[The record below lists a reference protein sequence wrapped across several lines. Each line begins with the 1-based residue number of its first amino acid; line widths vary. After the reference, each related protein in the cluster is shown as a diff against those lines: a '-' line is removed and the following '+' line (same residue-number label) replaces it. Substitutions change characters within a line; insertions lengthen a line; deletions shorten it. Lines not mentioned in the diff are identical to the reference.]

1 MRKLVAIC
9 LLCVAPLG
17 ATAFA
22 QVYTTPGGRAVLPPP
37 PAPPPPPAIT
47 VPQVPT
53 MNSPPPFALQNTTPG
68 YVHEGKP
75 PAQVLKPQRRESF
88 DRRISRCLDEGAA
101 MGLGPGERSAY
112 SRNCAHQR

>member
-1 MRKLVAIC
+1 MRKLVVVC
-9 LLCVAPLG
+9 LLCIAPLG

-22 QVYTTPGGRAVLPPP
+22 QIYTTPSGRAVLPPP

-68 YVHEGKP
+68 YVQEGKP
-75 PAQVLKPQRRESF
+75 PKQVLKPQKRDSF
-88 DRRISRCLDEGAA
+88 GQRMSRCLDEGAA
-101 MGLGPGERSAY
+101 MGLGPGQRLAY
-112 SRNCAHQR
+112 ARNCAHQR

>member
-1 MRKLVAIC
+1 MRKLMAVC
-9 LLCVAPLG
+9 LLCIVPLG
-17 ATAFA
+17 TGAFA

-68 YVHEGKP
+68 YVREGRP
-75 PAQVLKPQRRESF
+75 PKQVLKPQRRESF